1 MPALEIIT
9 SPAME
14 VSDELSA
21 IHGLRSD
28 PSQDLSHSS
37 PGRRR
42 HPGKEAYSCLSAGEE
57 ITRQQSMTDD
67 EYRDWKKS
75 L

>member
-1 MPALEIIT
+1 MSYQLFTVYDRIHHRTYHIAVHE
-9 SPAME
+9 
-14 VSDELSA
+14 DEG
-21 IHGLRSD
+21 I
-28 PSQDLSHSS
+28 
-37 PGRRR
+37 